1 MQIVPIHAA
10 TSPGLSPGSIAH
22 ADSLPTVSDILA
34 ANANTTPTA
43 TYTIPTVT
51 YTTPVETY
59 TTPVETYTTPVE
71 THTIPVETYT
81 TPEMTCTT
89 PTDACTTAMASYT
102 TPTACYRN
110 RYSSVD
116 WLSGSRYR
124 LFTMKTPENPSAAT
138 GTAPARASDAMALA
152 LGHPLRW
159 RILAELSDGAPLM
172 VVELARRLGRSPALI
187 SKHLRVLR
195 QAGMVVIG
203 QAGLYRIPP
212 QYLPS
217 PGQRVVDYG
226 PCLLRCAATS

>member
-10 TSPGLSPGSIAH
+10 TSPELSPGSIAH

-34 ANANTTPTA
+34 ANANTTPEVTYTTPTAACTTPTA

-59 TTPVETYTTPVE
+59 
-71 THTIPVETYT
+71 
-81 TPEMTCTT
+81 TT

-124 LFTMKTPENPSAAT
+124 LFTMKTPENPSVAT
-138 GTAPARASDAMALA
+138 GTTPAVPFDAMAMA

-172 VVELARRLGRSPALI
+172 VVELARRLGRSSALI

-226 PCLLRCAATS
+226 PCLLRFAATS